1 MSKTRVYE
9 LAKELNISTKEL
21 MNYLEKELG
30 LEIKSHMSTLDED
43 SIETIKEFYNSTK
56 KKSNDN
62 KKKIPNKNNSKVI
75 SNKNKIIK
83 NEVKENKEIK
93 EAKNETKKESSK
105 EDNIKEIILSS
116 NELKLDLLAKKLH
129 KNQGDLIKSMFM
141 KGIMIKPNQDL
152 NIEIAEEIA
161 MNFNYIL
168 TINDDEQTKPTETK
182 QEKDIL
188 KERWE
193 KIYSEKKDKFKDRA
207 PVVTVMG
214 HVDHGKTTLLDHIRK
229 TQVAD
234 KEAGGI
240 TQSIGAYQTVYNGKK
255 ITFIDTPGHEAFTE
269 MRARGAQST
278 DIVILIVAADD
289 GVMPQTIEAYNHA
302 KDAGVPI
309 IVAINKVDK
318 PNANVELT
326 KQQLVAKLNL
336 IPEDWG
342 GDAITVPI
350 SAKSG
355 MGVDDLLEM
364 VLLVSEMQEIKCYP
378 KGNARAIIIESKL
391 DKFLG
396 PVATVIVKDG
406 ILKNGDFF
414 VAGSTFGKVRR
425 LIDSNGKTIKQAGP
439 STPVQILGFDEVP
452 SMHSILY
459 AVNTLDEAREISSI
473 AKEKEES
480 KSKQKK
486 HVKLE
491 DFMNMMKEN
500 QKKILNIIL
509 KAGTYGEIEALKNS
523 ISKLKNS
530 DIDIEIVHAGIGAI
544 TTSDVMLASASN
556 AVILGFRV
564 KADSKTLK
572 MADKEEI
579 QIKRYDIIFNLID
592 ELKKALQGML
602 EPEEKEEITGS
613 GKIKEVFKIKKVGN
627 IAGIQ
632 LTDGYV
638 SAEGRV
644 RIYREG
650 KLIQDVEIETLQHY
664 KDIVKSV
671 SAPQECG
678 IKFVNFNDFN
688 SGDELEFYKYIQI
701 ERTLNFN
708 SKK

>member
-9 LAKELNISTKEL
+9 LAKELNISTKKL
-21 MNYLEKELG
+21 MNYLKKDLG
-30 LEIKSHMSTLDED
+30 LKLKSHMSTLDED
-43 SIETIKEFYNSTK
+43 SIETIKEFYNSEK
-56 KKSNDN
+56 QKEKQKSKDKEPKNTSKTIDN
-62 KKKIPNKNNSKVI
+62 KA
-75 SNKNKIIK
+75 IK
-83 NEVKENKEIK
+83 NEVKKDS
-93 EAKNETKKESSK
+93 KKEDS
-105 EDNIKEIILSS
+105 IKEITLTS
-116 NELKLDLLAKKLH
+116 NELTLDLLAKKLN
-129 KNQGDLIKSMFM
+129 KNKNDLIKSMFM
-141 KGIMIKPNQDL
+141 KGIMLKPNQDL
-152 NIEIAEEIA
+152 DAKMAEEIA
-161 MNFNYIL
+161 MNFNCIL
-168 TINDDEQTKPTETK
+168 IIDDEQTKPSETK

-193 KIYSEKKDKFKDRA
+193 KIYREKKDKFKDRA

-240 TQSIGAYQTVYNGKK
+240 TQSIGAYQTTYNGKK

-342 GDAITVPI
+342 GEAITVPI

-396 PVATVIVKDG
+396 PVATVIIKDG

-452 SMHSILY
+452 SMHSVLY

-473 AKEKEES
+473 AKEKEDAL
-480 KSKQKK
+480 SKQKK

-491 DFMNMMKEN
+491 DFMNMMTEN
-500 QKKILNIIL
+500 QKKTLNIIL

-632 LTDGYV
+632 LMDGYV
-638 SAEGRV
+638 SADGRV

-688 SGDELEFYKYIQI
+688 AGDEVEFYKYIQI
-701 ERTLNFN
+701 ERKLDFN